1 MSGFWDKKAQ
11 SYNDSTVRMFGNA
24 NRAIVVKTK
33 KFCSPRSKVLDIGCG
48 TGLIISEVAQIVD
61 KVVAIDPSEKMI
73 AEAKRLNVNKNIEWR
88 IGDFYSAAPQ
98 SGEFDIITAY
108 NLLLYLDDPEKLIAD
123 IYSALPSGGY
133 FISVTDCIGNL
144 PIFTRMGY
152 NIGAAT
158 GLLPKTKLFKPDELS
173 NLVKKCG
180 FEIEEERIVFNRTQN
195 YFIAAKKP

>member
-1 MSGFWDKKAQ
+1 
-11 SYNDSTVRMFGNA
+11 
-24 NRAIVVKTK
+24 
-33 KFCSPRSKVLDIGCG
+33 
-48 TGLIISEVAQIVD
+48 
-61 KVVAIDPSEKMI
+61 
-73 AEAKRLNVNKNIEWR
+73 
-88 IGDFYSAAPQ
+88 
-98 SGEFDIITAY
+98 
-108 NLLLYLDDPEKLIAD
+108 
-123 IYSALPSGGY
+123 SGGY

-152 NIGAAT
+152 HIGAAT